1 MKNYSSNVASPDQV
15 KAMMD
20 EVDRRQTE
28 EIEKLKRVN
37 KVSNIVIAVMIGSII
52 GCMVM
57 IASTMKRVD
66 RLQDPITVVQ
76 PVEAASK

>member
-1 MKNYSSNVASPDQV
+1 MKNYSNNVASPEQV

-52 GCMVM
+52 GCIVM

>member
-76 PVEAASK
+76 PVGAASK

>member
-52 GCMVM
+52 GCIVM
-57 IASTMKRVD
+57 IGSTMKRVD

>member
-1 MKNYSSNVASPDQV
+1 MKNYSNNVASPEQV